1 MIWNFCT
8 LDEDM
13 LRQALFTLLDH
24 DGDKA
29 LRMWRGSCRVQNA
42 LGLQL
47 PPPTLTLTFAAI
59 DDIRAILESVYG
71 SSKRKQILMDIY
83 EMHVIEHSKRKQ
95 EPMVLEKDFP
105 DTLVR

>member
-1 MIWNFCT
+1 M
-8 LDEDM
+8 
-13 LRQALFTLLDH
+13 
-24 DGDKA
+24 
-29 LRMWRGSCRVQNA
+29 
-42 LGLQL
+42 QL
-47 PPPTLTLTFAAI
+47 PPPTLILTRTRTHMAAI